1 MRFVP
6 KERPHIPWRT
16 DVGDF
21 TPGGQVMY
29 HYGGNASA
37 VSSTG
42 ALAIIGAIVL
52 AIGAYAYF
60 TNKPQ

>member
-1 MRFVP
+1 MEVVP
-6 KERPHIPWRT
+6 KIRPRMPGR
-16 DVGDF
+16 DYVGDF
-21 TPGGQVMY
+21 TSSGQLLY
-29 HYGGNASA
+29 HYGGTESA